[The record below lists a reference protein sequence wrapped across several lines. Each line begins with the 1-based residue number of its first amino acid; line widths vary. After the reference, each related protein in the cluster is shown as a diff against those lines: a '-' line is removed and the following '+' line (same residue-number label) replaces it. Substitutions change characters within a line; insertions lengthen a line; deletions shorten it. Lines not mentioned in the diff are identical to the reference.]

1 MLEHPD
7 KAQGKIFRNLI
18 IDIILPVLI
27 LNKLAPYLGEH
38 GAVKALI
45 IAISLPLFHG
55 LYDLV
60 KEKKINYIS
69 LLGLINVGLTGGFAL
84 MKLEGM
90 WFAIKE
96 ASFPA
101 IIGIFVFFSGFT
113 RKPLFMFFLEQPAL
127 FDTDAIQQKIDENQ
141 NTDNYEKLIKNCTFY
156 FSGTFFLSALL
167 NFVLAVRIFT
177 DIPIDLGE
185 AEQASMLNEQIAD
198 MTWMGYVVIALPLMV
213 VTSTLFYYSLT
224 QLSKLTQLPLNDLM
238 KN

>member
-18 IDIILPVLI
+18 IDIVLPVLI
-27 LNKLAPYLGEH
+27 LNKMSPYLGEH
-38 GAVKALI
+38 GPVKALL

-55 LYDLV
+55 LYDLI

-96 ASFPA
+96 ASFPGL
-101 IIGIFVFFSGFT
+101 IGIFVFFTSFS
-113 RKPLFMFFLEQPAL
+113 RKPIFMYFIEQPAL
-127 FDTDAIQQKIDENQ
+127 FDTDTIQAKLTELGNELK
-141 NTDNYEKLIKNCTFY
+141 YEKLIKNCTFY

-167 NFVLAVRIFT
+167 NFVLAINIFT
-177 DIPIDLGE
+177 EIPIDLDDVKR
-185 AEQASMLNEQIAD
+185 ADILNEQIAD
-198 MTWMGYVVIALPLMV
+198 MTWMGYVVIALPLMII
-213 VTSTLFYYSLT
+213 TSVIFFHALT
-224 QLSKLTQLPLNDLM
+224 RLAKLTEMPLNDLM